1 MEKQSSQSQT
11 TQSGSMIPES
21 VEWYFVFT
29 DGTQHEI
36 PRWQKA
42 WLYGLTWL
50 ENLFSEEDTW
60 CPTHCFAFAQVGPF
74 IHFVEPTRSQ
84 IVNSIKYDDKG
95 GALYAEDAVTL
106 LRQAGC
112 TVERV
117 DFVPNL
123 KSWRHC
129 LSWVPTCVSALKIIC
144 GIPSLALTP
153 KQLYNWV
160 KNNQKG

>member
-1 MEKQSSQSQT
+1 MVEREKVLEKQLLQSQT
-11 TQSGSMIPES
+11 TQSGSIIPEA
-21 VEWYFVFT
+21 VEWYLVFT
-29 DGTQHEI
+29 GGTNEEI

-42 WLYGLTWL
+42 WLHSLTWI
-50 ENLFSEEDTW
+50 EQLFTKEKVPCW
-60 CPTHCFAFAQVGPF
+60 THCFAFAQVGPF
-74 IHFVEPTRSQ
+74 IHFVEPTRTQ
-84 IVNSIKYDDKG
+84 IVNSIK
-95 GALYAEDAVTL
+95 LYAEDAVAL
-106 LRQAGC
+106 LRDAGC

-160 KNNQKG
+160 KKNQRE